1 MALSEYDRGYK
12 DGERNTVRKMS
23 KAAFRVNNELRDKI
37 CRMQNTID
45 YLKSCV
51 SCAEF
56 NCQKKR
62 CELQNGT
69 CLNLNKWRMPE

>member
-1 MALSEYDRGYK
+1 MALSEYDRGYA
-12 DGERNTVRKMS
+12 DGQKNTVRKMS
-23 KAAFRVNNELRDKI
+23 KAAFRVNNELRDRIGKLENI
-37 CRMQNTID
+37 ID

-69 CLNLNKWRMPE
+69 CVNFNKWRMPE